1 MVNLFRRFQQPLLI
15 VLTVFVIIAFVILYG
30 GPGTRLDKLGSDRI
44 ATIYDRSVQP
54 AEYSGIGRQFEVC
67 RMLGMF
73 DLIIPLSQNARTMAD
88 VTDNYVWNTMVLRHE
103 ARELGIEPTEEQIAE
118 AIKRLPAFQTN
129 GQYDHARYMQALQFV
144 FTPRGMTSSH
154 LEELVRDS
162 LRMQSIHDILGAGY
176 VPAPDELEAAYA
188 RQHQK
193 LEAAVV
199 RISKE
204 EIAKGVQIPE
214 EEIQKAY
221 ESRKEMLKTPEKRIV
236 EYVSFS
242 LPAKEKDG
250 PAPSAED
257 LQKVADKADDFA
269 AALLV
274 PEAKFG
280 EVAKHFKVE
289 VKKTAAFAM
298 GERVAEFGNQP
309 RVSAA
314 AFQLSK
320 ERSFSDTLQGDKG
333 YLILNLVSV
342 EESKPLSFEEA
353 KEKLVEG
360 LKTDRIRETLSLRT
374 AEVRKQIEEQ
384 VKAGKSFLEAAEM
397 AGFKAETLGAF
408 SRSDSKLSFPDATV
422 IQDAVGELKEGQT
435 SASLDGV
442 SGTLLVHLLKRQP
455 IDPADLEEKKASLIP
470 MLETQRT
477 DGLVSEWVDR
487 RRAAAGLQLTD
498 QRQQ

>member
-15 VLTVFVIIAFVILYG
+15 ILTVFVIIAFVVLYG

-54 AEYSGIGRQFEVC
+54 AEYTSIGRQFEVC

-88 VTDNYVWNTMVLRHE
+88 VTENYVWNTMVLRHE
-103 ARELGIEPTEEQIAE
+103 AKELGIEPTEDQIAE
-118 AIKRLPAFQTN
+118 AIKRLPAFQTK
-129 GQYDHARYMQALQFV
+129 GQYDHARYLQALQFV
-144 FTPRGMTSSH
+144 FTPRGMTSTH

-162 LRMQSIHDILGAGY
+162 LRMQAIHDILGAGY
-176 VPAPDELEAAYA
+176 VPAADELEAAYVN
-188 RQHQK
+188 QHQK
-193 LEAAVV
+193 IEAAVV
-199 RISKE
+199 RIARDD
-204 EIAKGVQIPE
+204 IAKGVQVPE
-214 EEIQKAY
+214 DEIQKAY
-221 ESRKEMLKTPEKRIV
+221 EARKETLKTPEKRAV
-236 EYVSFS
+236 EYVTFS
-242 LPAKEKDG
+242 LPEKEKEG

-274 PEAKFG
+274 PEAKFA
-280 EVAKHFKVE
+280 EVAKRFNIE

-298 GERVAEFGNQP
+298 GDRLAEFGNQP

-320 ERSFSDTLQGDKG
+320 ERPFSDTLQGDKA
-333 YLILNLVSV
+333 YLILNLLSV
-342 EESKPLSFEEA
+342 EESKPLSYAEA

-360 LKTDRIRETLSLRT
+360 LKTDRIRETLSLKT
-374 AEVRKQIEEQ
+374 ADVRKQIEGH
-384 VKAGKSFLEAAEM
+384 VKAGKSFVEAAQM
-397 AGFKAETLGAF
+397 AGLKAETLEAF

-422 IQDAVGELKEGQT
+422 IQDAAGELKDGQI
-435 SASLDGV
+435 SASLDGA
-442 SGTLLVHLLKRQP
+442 SGTLLVHVIKRQP
-455 IDPADLEEKKASLIP
+455 VDPADLEQKKASLIP

-477 DGLVSEWVDR
+477 DGLLSEWVDR
-487 RRAAAGLQLTD
+487 RRAAAGLQLVD
-498 QRQQ
+498 QR